1 VTPLLLL
8 RRRYRFVASPFPDGC
23 YFATA
28 VSRHADMGND
38 DMNMNRLM
46 TGAGLGLALLAAA
59 PLSAQKAEIVSGPL
73 KLGFTGRLQFQF
85 NTTSVDAQE
94 AGTDVEPAAN
104 TFETRRIRAAVEL
117 TLADWIGGMIET
129 DVAMGRL
136 QVRQAWIDLGFSDA
150 FALKAG
156 QYKKP
161 FSLIQLTSS
170 SKIPMI
176 ERNVR
181 IRDLADAIETA
192 DADGVLSKFHGAAL
206 LGEEQLLLETL
217 GYDSYDMGAS
227 LHGKIGSFGYEAGL
241 FNGTGSDK
249 ADENGVKSFASRVTY
264 RLPTTTYLTVG
275 AEASVRD
282 YLVGPETKKGTAL
295 GADLE
300 WGEYKKPGVW
310 LMAEGTMGDNLV
322 GGDFR
327 AAQAVATYYIPT
339 NGRVEGVAPVFRV
352 SWGDPDQDVADD
364 AGLLLTPGLNL
375 HFFTRN
381 QLMFNWDWYLPQ
393 GDAFSKQHAF
403 RAQVQLY
410 Y

>member
-1 VTPLLLL
+1 MMRQLLTVGGAALLLL
-8 RRRYRFVASPFPDGC
+8 A
-23 YFATA
+23 
-28 VSRHADMGND
+28 
-38 DMNMNRLM
+38 
-46 TGAGLGLALLAAA
+46 AAA
-59 PLSAQKAEIVSGPL
+59 PLSAQKAEIASGPV
-73 KLGFTGRLQFQF
+73 KLGFSGRLQYQF

-94 AGTDVEPAAN
+94 AGTAVEPAAN
-104 TFETRRIRAAVEL
+104 TFEIRRFRAAVEL
-117 TLADWIGGMIET
+117 TIDDWIGGLLET
-129 DVAMGRL
+129 DFAMGKL

-150 FALKAG
+150 VALRAG

-181 IRDLADAIETA
+181 IRALADAVETA
-192 DADGVLSKFHGAAL
+192 DPGGILSEFRGAAL

-227 LHGKIGSFGYEAGL
+227 LHGKLGAFGYEAGV

-264 RLPTTTYLTVG
+264 RLPTAKYLAIGV
-275 AEASVRD
+275 AASVRD
-282 YLVGPETKKGTAL
+282 YLDGQETEQGTAL

-300 WGEYKKPGVW
+300 WGEYRKAGVW
-310 LMAEGTMGDNLV
+310 LLAEGALGDNLV

-327 AAQAVATYYIPT
+327 GAQAVATYYVPVS
-339 NGRVEGVAPVFRV
+339 GRVEGIEPLFRA
-352 SWGDPDQDVADD
+352 SWGDPDTEIEND
-364 AGLLLTPGLNL
+364 AGMLLTPGLNL
-375 HFFTRN
+375 HFFGRN
-381 QLMFNWDWYLPQ
+381 KLMLNWDWYLPE
-393 GDAFSKQHAF
+393 GDMFSKENAV